1 MGFIDSIKS
10 FYFKTFD
17 FRTRSSRSE
26 FWYAFLAIFLFS
38 LVILFIPLS
47 YSNFIN
53 FLASAI
59 NILIFLPQISL
70 IARRFH
76 DVGMSGWWQ
85 LCFPMAFLLM
95 GATVY
100 FDSTFGFVITGPLS
114 TALFIVFIYLMC
126 KEGDT
131 RDNKYGSDPLAV
143 FREKINQNLPE

>member
-1 MGFIDSIKS
+1 MPFIDSIKS

-26 FWYAFLAIFLFS
+26 FWYVFLAILLFS
-38 LVILFIPLS
+38 VAILFIPPS
-47 YSNFIN
+47 YFLN
-53 FLASAI
+53 FLVSAI

>member
-59 NILIFLPQISL
+59 NILILLPQISL
-70 IARRFH
+70 TARRLH
-76 DVGMSGWWQ
+76 DVGISSWWL
-85 LCFPMAFLLM
+85 LCFPLAFLLM

-100 FDSTFGFVITGPLS
+100 FNSTFGFVITGPLS
-114 TALFIVFIYLMC
+114 TALFIIFIYLVC
-126 KEGDT
+126 KAGDV
-131 RDNKYGSDPLAV
+131 RDNKYGPDPLGQV
-143 FREKINQNLPE
+143 KEKN

>member
-38 LVILFIPLS
+38 VAILFIPPS
-47 YSNFIN
+47 YSYFLN
-53 FLASAI
+53 FLVSAI

-70 IARRFH
+70 TARRFH
-76 DVGMSGWWQ
+76 DVGISGWWL
-85 LCFPMAFLLM
+85 LCVLLIFMIM

-100 FDSTFGFVITGPLS
+100 FNSTFGFVFTGPLS
-114 TALFIVFIYLMC
+114 GALFIIFIYLMC
-126 KEGDT
+126 KEGDI

-143 FREKINQNLPE
+143 FREKN

>member
-1 MGFIDSIKS
+1 MAFIDSIKS
-10 FYFKTFD
+10 FYFRTFD

-26 FWYAFLAIFLFS
+26 FWYVFLAQILFFLLIEFIPSFLFLDL
-38 LVILFIPLS
+38 LV
-47 YSNFIN
+47 
-53 FLASAI
+53 SAI
-59 NILIFLPQISL
+59 NILIFLPQTSL
-70 IARRFH
+70 TVRRFH
-76 DVGMSGWWQ
+76 DVGLSGWWV
-85 LCFPMAFLLM
+85 LCFPLIFLIM